1 MSNAFLASN
10 GVPAWLDAWLFG
22 WAQVGPLVST
32 TQLVQA
38 TRQEVQVSSGG
49 GAFTVY
55 FPSNMQVN
63 DTIKFVDIGN
73 QIPGNN
79 VSLSPSAL
87 GYQIQNPYTLALQ
100 TGAYAWGSNEVAGST
115 ITFQLVQDPTLGYY
129 LKYLPG
135 AGIAQQAGLVLINH
149 TPYVLDSG
157 ADTVLAVQTSLAG
170 SFTITLPA
178 LPAAGRTITILDN
191 DGVDPTITTYAV
203 TVNGN
208 GQSFSFPGYRAGAPG
223 PLTPTLIQDSAS
235 AVITGHYGAY
245 WSVTL
250 MYTGGVWTPISSAAF
265 YPPSAVI

>member
-22 WAQVGPLVST
+22 WAQVGPLVAT

-38 TRQEVQVSSGG
+38 TRQEVQISSGG

-63 DTIKFVDIGN
+63 DTIKLVDIGN

-87 GYQIQNPYTLALQ
+87 GYQIQNPNTLALQ

-135 AGIAQQAGLVLINH
+135 AGIAANTAQPSPVIVTGLTN
-149 TPYVLDSG
+149 
-157 ADTVLAVQTSLAG
+157 AVPVG
-170 SFTITLPA
+170 
-178 LPAAGRTITILDN
+178 
-191 DGVDPTITTYAV
+191 PTITVGNTTSAV
-203 TVNGN
+203 AAQFGSGATNGEPKQFIAGKQGGSMFTISSTAPIMIGGVLQTAPPALAPSQ
-208 GQSFSFPGYRAGAPG
+208 GQSFIWLAGYTAPG
-223 PLTPTLIQDSAS
+223 AGSPGTWW
-235 AVITGHYGAY
+235 G
-245 WSVTL
+245 
-250 MYTGGVWTPISSAAF
+250 
-265 YPPSAVI
+265 